1 MSKPGN
7 KPGAPDAARLRI
19 TLHDVD
25 PAPWRTVEV
34 PLSMTFKGL
43 HDTIQAAFLWFDS
56 HLWEF
61 DYGGRR
67 YGLPFDDDFGDDD
80 FGDDDFG
87 GDKIR
92 NAATARLTKLRDG
105 QVPEFLYTYD
115 MGDNWEHHIEVV
127 ELFDME
133 KGARLPRF
141 VDGKWRTP
149 PEDVGGPPGFEMF
162 LQAIADPTHE
172 EHDHLLDWNDGPFDR
187 EDIERHT
194 ITIQMGR
201 LANMRRPK
209 T

>member
-1 MSKPGN
+1 MTQPA
-7 KPGAPDAARLRI
+7 APDAARLRI
-19 TLHDVD
+19 TLHDLD

-43 HDTIQAAFLWFDS
+43 HDTIQAAFGWFDS

-61 DYGGRR
+61 DYGDRR
-67 YGLPFDDDFGDDD
+67 YGLPFDDDFGS
-80 FGDDDFG
+80 
-87 GDKIR
+87 DKIH

-105 QVPEFLYTYD
+105 QVSAFLYTYD
-115 MGDNWEHHIEVV
+115 MGDNWEHHIEVI

-141 VDGKWRTP
+141 VDGRWRTP

-162 LQAIADPTHE
+162 LHAIADPAHE
-172 EHDHLLDWNDGPFDR
+172 EHDHLLDWNGGPFDR
-187 EDIERHT
+187 EDIERD
-194 ITIQMGR
+194 IVTIQMGR

-209 T
+209 A